1 LAAGNHPIGC
11 FQVPRWETIS
21 LVSETIRVALVNDY
35 EIVLE
40 GLRGLLRPYD
50 PQMRVVELDVEGGPQ
65 TAVDVTL
72 FDTYG
77 EVQELS
83 HRVRDLAADATNGAI
98 LVFSFSDDAA
108 LAGTFLRAG
117 AQGFISKA
125 LPAEQIVNG
134 IRAAARGERVMLLQT
149 SPHAAMTA
157 ELQWPGRDAR
167 LTERESELLA
177 LLPTGMTNRNSVSTF
192 TSAKTRSSPICA
204 ASSPSWTSA
213 TVPRPLLWRAP
224 ASSVNPAREG
234 RLRTWRSTRRF
245 GPTTARGGCSEAK
258 WRCHHRD
265 GSGERRA
272 LVIAKPRASVPG

>member
-1 LAAGNHPIGC
+1 VPSAPPSAPVQWARRLLDGSASQHKPCIGSRESPDRV
-11 FQVPRWETIS
+11 FSRLLDGKHS

-40 GLRGLLRPYD
+40 GLRALLRPYD
-50 PQMRVVELDVEGGPQ
+50 PQIRVVELDIEGGPQ
-65 TAVDVTL
+65 AAVDVTL

-77 EVQELS
+77 EVQELR

-98 LVFSFSDDAA
+98 VVFSFSDDAA

-177 LLPTGMTNRNSVSTF
+177 LLPTGMTNRELGEHLHVSENTIKSHLRRLF
-192 TSAKTRSSPICA
+192 SKLDVRNRAQAAALARTSILGESRSRR
-204 ASSPSWTSA
+204 TA
-213 TVPRPLLWRAP
+213 TDMAEH
-224 ASSVNPAREG
+224 SPARPND
-234 RLRTWRSTRRF
+234 R
-245 GPTTARGGCSEAK
+245 
-258 WRCHHRD
+258 
-265 GSGERRA
+265 
-272 LVIAKPRASVPG
+272 

>member
-1 LAAGNHPIGC
+1 
-11 FQVPRWETIS
+11 
-21 LVSETIRVALVNDY
+21 VSETVRVALVNDY

-40 GLRGLLRPYD
+40 GLRALLRPYD
-50 PQMRVVELDVEGGPQ
+50 PQMRVVEVDVEGGPQ
-65 TAVDVTL
+65 AAVDVTL

-98 LVFSFSDDAA
+98 VVFSFSDDAA

-177 LLPTGMTNRNSVSTF
+177 LLPTGMTNRELGEHLHVSENTIKSHLRRLF
-192 TSAKTRSSPICA
+192 SKLDVRNRAQAAALARTSILGESRSRS
-204 ASSPSWTSA
+204 TA
-213 TVPRPLLWRAP
+213 TAMT
-224 ASSVNPAREG
+224 AHSPARP
-234 RLRTWRSTRRF
+234 S
-245 GPTTARGGCSEAK
+245 
-258 WRCHHRD
+258 D
-265 GSGERRA
+265 
-272 LVIAKPRASVPG
+272 